1 MSQAG
6 SMSQLWS
13 RVGKVVGAFFLFG
26 GGTISIA
33 LATAILT
40 SHAAGGF
47 LALLA
52 TFLILFGL
60 APASLGAWLLHVSA
74 RLKRQALRERFF
86 QVLQVSQG
94 RVSVL
99 GFAAA
104 ARLEPAIARQHL
116 DDWAKEFSATFDVSD
131 EGNIYYIFTKEPLSL
146 LETSS
151 ISLWSQTIRQW
162 LQSTV

>member
-1 MSQAG
+1 
-6 SMSQLWS
+6 MSQLWS
-13 RVGKVVGAFFLFG
+13 RVGKAVGAFFLFG
-26 GGTISIA
+26 GGTVSIA
-33 LATAILT
+33 LVTAILT
-40 SHAAGGF
+40 SHAVGGF

-60 APASLGAWLLHVSA
+60 APASLGVWLLYISA
-74 RLKRQALRERFF
+74 RLKRQAIRERFF

-116 DDWAKEFSATFDVSD
+116 DHWAKEFSATFDVTD
-131 EGNIYYIFTKEPLSL
+131 EGNIYYIFTQEPLSL
-146 LETSS
+146 PETSS
-151 ISLWSQTIRQW
+151 SQWRQAIRQW
-162 LQSTV
+162 LQSAV